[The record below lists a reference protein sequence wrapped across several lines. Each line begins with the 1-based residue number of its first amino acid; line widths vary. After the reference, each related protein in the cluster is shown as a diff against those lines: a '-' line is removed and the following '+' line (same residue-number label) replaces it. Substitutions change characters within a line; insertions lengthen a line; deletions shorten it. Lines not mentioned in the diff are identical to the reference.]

1 MTRTMP
7 DSATATAID
16 DALKSSIIKLSTKL
30 DTLEAAIKQA
40 EEQCERIK
48 GNRLTRKGSGSCKL
62 STPNPDC
69 DLFLL

>member
-1 MTRTMP
+1 MA

-62 STPNPDC
+62 STPSP
-69 DLFLL
+69 LVFIMIGLSV